1 MQWGRDE
8 DVRPHFSSPGEGMP
22 KTASL
27 PIFLE
32 RRAGRSLQHQIYSSI
47 RQCILDGR
55 AGIDC
60 RLPST
65 RALAAELGVS
75 RTTTLLALE
84 QLRAEGYVV
93 ARRGS
98 GMFIARELPERR
110 PPQAMPLENLVTRPP
125 FSRRGYLLSRMQPP
139 DRRPPATAARAF
151 RLGTP
156 ALDLFPDRLW
166 ARLTRECLRSLG
178 ASQRDYSQLAGL
190 RSLRTAIAEQVQSRG
205 TRCDADQ
212 IQVVGGAQ
220 RGLDLIFHMLL
231 DPGDEVW
238 MEDPGYTG
246 ARGALTSAGATV
258 VPVPVD
264 GDGMRVD
271 GNPRRAARLA
281 YVTPSCQFPLGV
293 AMSLDRRQQLLQWA
307 RGSHAWIV
315 EDDYDCDIRYES
327 QSLPCLHSLDPDGRV
342 IYVGTFSKTLFPA
355 LRLGYLIVPSDLQQG
370 VIIARL
376 ATDLHPPVLEQMVLA
391 QFISR
396 GHFERHV
403 RRMQAAYA
411 ERLDALRCAIEKSG
425 APLRLRPVHAGMH
438 AVADVEGVRAELVHA
453 EASARGIESM
463 PLSAYYSEI
472 NGQAR
477 ANALLL
483 GFGAVSPAAIRAG
496 VLHLARAIDAV
507 RAAAAR

>member
-1 MQWGRDE
+1 
-8 DVRPHFSSPGEGMP
+8 MP
-22 KTASL
+22 RIASL

-32 RRAGRSLQHQIYSSI
+32 RRADRSLQDQIYSSI

-55 AGIDC
+55 VARDC

-98 GMFIARELPERR
+98 GMFIARELPEGRAPR
-110 PPQAMPLENLVTRPP
+110 VTPRENPVTRPP

-139 DRRPPATAARAF
+139 DRRAPAAAARAF

-156 ALDLFPDRLW
+156 ALDLFPHRLW
-166 ARLTRECLRSLG
+166 ATLTRECLRGLG
-178 ASQRDYSQLAGL
+178 AAQRDYAQLAGL
-190 RSLRTAIAEQVQSRG
+190 RQLREAIAEQVQSRG

-212 IQVVGGAQ
+212 VQVVTGAQ

-231 DPGDEVW
+231 DPGDEAW

-246 ARGALTSAGATV
+246 ARGALLSAGATV

-264 GDGMRVD
+264 RDGMRVD
-271 GNPRRAARLA
+271 AAAQRTARLA
-281 YVTPSCQFPLGV
+281 YVTPSCQFPTGV
-293 AMSLDRRQQLLQWA
+293 AMSLERRQQLLHWA

-315 EDDYDCDIRYES
+315 EDDYDCDMRYES
-327 QSLPCLHSLDPDGRV
+327 QPLPCLHSLDPDGRV
-342 IYVGTFSKTLFPA
+342 IYLGTFSKTLFPA
-355 LRLGYLIVPSDLQQG
+355 LRLGFLIVPSDLQQG
-370 VIIARL
+370 MLTARL

-391 QFISR
+391 AFIGR
-396 GHFERHV
+396 GHYARHV

-411 ERLDALRCAIEKSG
+411 ERLEALRRAIERSG
-425 APLRLRPVHAGMH
+425 APLRLRRVRAGMH
-438 AVADVEGVRAELVHA
+438 AVVDVEGVSAELVHA

-463 PLSAYYSEI
+463 PLSAYYL
-472 NGQAR
+472 GAR
-477 ANALLL
+477 MQDDPGTANALLL
-483 GFGAVSPAAIRAG
+483 GFGAVPPAAIRAG
-496 VLHLARAIDAV
+496 ISRLAKVIEDVRRAG
-507 RAAAAR
+507 R

>member
-1 MQWGRDE
+1 MSR
-8 DVRPHFSSPGEGMP
+8 
-22 KTASL
+22 TASL

-32 RRAGRSLQHQIYSSI
+32 RRSGRPLQLQIYSAI
-47 RQCILDGR
+47 RQSIVEGR
-55 AGIDC
+55 VASDC

-98 GMFIARELPERR
+98 GMFIARELPEHRAPR
-110 PPQAMPLENLVTRPP
+110 VTPLENPVTRPP

-139 DRRPPATAARAF
+139 DRRAPATAARAF

-156 ALDLFPDRLW
+156 ALDLFPHRLW
-166 ARLTRECLRSLG
+166 AKLTRECLRGLG
-178 ASQRDYSQLAGL
+178 AAHRDYSPLAGL
-190 RSLRTAIAEQVQSRG
+190 RPLREAIADQVQSRG

-212 IQVVGGAQ
+212 VQVVTGAQ
-220 RGLDLIFHMLL
+220 RGLDLMFHMLL

-246 ARGALTSAGATV
+246 ARGALLSAGATV

-264 GDGMRVD
+264 REGMLVD
-271 GNPRRAARLA
+271 AAVQRTARLA

-293 AMSLDRRQQLLQWA
+293 AMSLERRQQLLRWA
-307 RGSHAWIV
+307 RGSHAWII
-315 EDDYDCDIRYES
+315 EDDYDCDMRYES
-327 QSLPCLHSLDPDGRV
+327 EPLPCLHSLDPDGRV
-342 IYVGTFSKTLFPA
+342 IYLGTFSKTLFPA
-355 LRLGYLIVPSDLQQG
+355 LRLGFLIVPGDLQQG
-370 VIIARL
+370 LITARL

-391 QFISR
+391 AFIRR
-396 GHFERHV
+396 GHYARHL

-411 ERLDALRCAIEKSG
+411 ERLDALRRAIAKSG
-425 APLRLRPVHAGMH
+425 APLRLRRVRAGMH
-438 AVADVEGVRAELVHA
+438 AVVDIEGVSAERVHT
-453 EASARGIESM
+453 EAAARGIESM
-463 PLSAYYSEI
+463 PLSAFYLGTGVHGGASMNGGNGASE
-472 NGQAR
+472 

-483 GFGAVSPAAIRAG
+483 GFGAVPPAAIRAG
-496 VLHLARAIDAV
+496 IQRLAKVIEEV
-507 RAAAAR
+507 RRIAR